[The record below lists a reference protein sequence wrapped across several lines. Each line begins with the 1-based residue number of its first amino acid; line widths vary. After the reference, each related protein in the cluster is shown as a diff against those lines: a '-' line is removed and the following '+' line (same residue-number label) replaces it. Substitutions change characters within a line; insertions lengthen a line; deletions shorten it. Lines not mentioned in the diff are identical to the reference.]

1 MSTRLT
7 IGALLNT
14 VSTTANTVTN
24 TLDVVNKSVGMLT
37 AFVDNASE
45 NQKSRI
51 AADRKIFLRSLI
63 NEKSTEVAHMN
74 LKAEVFMRQ
83 SADHK
88 AHFESAYK
96 MFEELLD
103 PAKPAA

>member
-7 IGALLNT
+7 LGAILNT

-24 TLDVVNKSVGMLT
+24 SLDVVNKSVGMLT
-37 AFVDNASE
+37 AFVDNAAD

-63 NEKSTEVAHMN
+63 IEKTTEVANMN
-74 LKAEVFMRQ
+74 LKAEVFMKQ

-88 AHFESAYK
+88 QHFETAYK

-103 PAKPAA
+103 PAKPAV